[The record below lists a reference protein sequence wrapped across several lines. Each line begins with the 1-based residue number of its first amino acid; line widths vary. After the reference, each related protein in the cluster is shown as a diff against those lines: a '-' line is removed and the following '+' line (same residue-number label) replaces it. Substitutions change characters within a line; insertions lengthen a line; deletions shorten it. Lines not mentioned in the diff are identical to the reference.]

1 MFIAFEP
8 NKFRL
13 YSFFCIFYLPF
24 KLCEPK
30 NQTDLS
36 LKNDRDALGF
46 ILWIPR
52 GLALEISW
60 FWKLCHYPCLALSFS
75 VFHSL

>member
-1 MFIAFEP
+1 MSQACFTMQYPLNTYSLNPGNKFILGHIFIAFEP

-13 YSFFCIFYLPF
+13 YSFFCLFYLPF

-36 LKNDRDALGF
+36 LKNDHDTQDL
-46 ILWIPR
+46 
-52 GLALEISW
+52 
-60 FWKLCHYPCLALSFS
+60 YY
-75 VFHSL
+75 